1 MSYLLSDLIDDI
13 IQMSYVDYSD
23 KKSLRKYNKLA
34 SRASRYWLGQIPC
47 WSESKLHE
55 FEAQIEHENL
65 YVSSYIIEVLLREK
79 ALPIDKVKQYAK
91 KLENNILVLE
101 KCDAKVTIEIWLSMW
116 KKGMIQLANEYPY
129 P

>member
-23 KKSLRKYNKLA
+23 KKSVCKYNKLA

-47 WSESKLHE
+47 WSESKLYE

-65 YVSSYIIEVLLREK
+65 YVSSYIIQVLLREI
-79 ALPIDKVKQYAK
+79 ALPIDKVKQYVK
-91 KLENNILVLE
+91 KLESNIALLE
-101 KCDAKVTIEIWLSMW
+101 ECDEKTALKIWLSTW